1 MDMIKQIE
9 NIFEE
14 SISLQNKTCEEL
26 SSKIME
32 AGKLLSQSLN
42 QGNKILVCGN
52 GGSASDAQHFSSELV
67 NKFEKDRRALA
78 AIALTTDS
86 STITSIAN
94 DSNYNEV
101 FSRQIAALSKP
112 GDILIAIS
120 TSGNSLNIISAV
132 NAAHESS
139 MGVIALTGNKGGE
152 IPKILSSSD
161 IELRVAS
168 DSTARIQE
176 VHAVIIHCLCSLV
189 DNLVT

>member
-1 MDMIKQIE
+1 MINNIE
-9 NIFEE
+9 KIFEE
-14 SISLQNKTCEEL
+14 SVSLQKETCKEL
-26 SSKIME
+26 SGKIVE
-32 AGKLLSQSLN
+32 AGKLISQSLN

-52 GGSASDAQHFSSELV
+52 GGSASDAQHFSSELI

-132 NAAHESS
+132 NSAHEGSV
-139 MGVIALTGNKGGE
+139 GVIALTGNKGGQ
-152 IPKILSSSD
+152 ISKILTTND
-161 IELRVAS
+161 IELRVNS

-189 DNLVT
+189 DNLVA

>member
-1 MDMIKQIE
+1 MINNIE
-9 NIFEE
+9 KIFEE
-14 SISLQNKTCEEL
+14 SVSLQKETCKEL
-26 SSKIME
+26 SGKIVE
-32 AGKLLSQSLN
+32 AGKLISQSLN

-52 GGSASDAQHFSSELV
+52 GGSASDAQHFSSELI

-132 NAAHESS
+132 SSAHEGSV
-139 MGVIALTGNKGGE
+139 GVVALTGNKGGQ
-152 IPKILSSSD
+152 ISKLLTATD
-161 IELRVAS
+161 IELRVNS